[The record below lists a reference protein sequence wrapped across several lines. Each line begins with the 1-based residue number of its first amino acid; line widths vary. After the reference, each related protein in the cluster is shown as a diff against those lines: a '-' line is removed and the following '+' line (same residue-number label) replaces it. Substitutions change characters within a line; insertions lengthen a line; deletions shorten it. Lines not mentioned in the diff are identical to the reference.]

1 MYFRWI
7 VINELISKYKNFRYF
22 EIKNKKNIP
31 FFDTLQ
37 YAKLMNNDDVCNHLL
52 LQDILKFKK
61 ITKGKIKTNYNF
73 TIQKKK
79 INQ

>member
-1 MYFRWI
+1 
-7 VINELISKYKNFRYF
+7 
-22 EIKNKKNIP
+22 
-31 FFDTLQ
+31 
-37 YAKLMNNDDVCNHLL
+37 MNNDDVCNHLL

-73 TIQKKK
+73 TIQKK